1 MPSAYA
7 YFRIAAADLPI
18 EEISAALNLKP
29 TQTWLRGDAG
39 KYNPSRPDS
48 GWCYHSPLPRTEI
61 NLGAHIEALLPLL
74 KAREHAIRTLSER
87 YETFLVCVGKY
98 DDSASPGLFISRES
112 VALLASLGVALDA
125 DLYFDPAVPQ
135 RVAEF

>member
-18 EEISAALNLKP
+18 GEISATLGLEP
-29 TQTWLRGDAG
+29 TETWLRGDAG
-39 KYNPSRPDS
+39 NYNPSRPDS
-48 GWCYHSPLPRTEI
+48 GWCYHSPLPRTET

-74 KAREHAIRTLSER
+74 KAREHAIQALSAR
-87 YETFLVCVGKY
+87 YETYLVCVGKY

-112 VALLASLGVALDA
+112 VALLASLGVAVDA
-125 DLYFDPAVPQ
+125 DLYFDKASPA
-135 RVAEF
+135 EGC